1 MVLLCLTLYFETIAG
16 TFSISFNFLLI
27 NDCQLGVILDFDMS
41 EQEQILIFRS
51 QALHDGK

>member
-16 TFSISFNFLLI
+16 TFSISSIFLLI

-41 EQEQILIFRS
+41 EQEQKSDNL
-51 QALHDGK
+51 QYNTMV